1 MFVVEMSFSKKGRKT
16 AGGPRVTN
24 RDVTNTTAE
33 SVQQVHTA
41 QIHTG
46 RLHVCLVQNTLEGLT
61 GSAKRG
67 DSTVVWMGV
76 GHASRVG
83 RVQHCATIVLT
94 LRSIYLFNMKFVQ

>member
-41 QIHTG
+41 QIYRPPVRVSCTKHTG
-46 RLHVCLVQNTLEGLT
+46 GLDRFSKARRLDCCMDGCRSRFASWAR
-61 GSAKRG
+61 SA
-67 DSTVVWMGV
+67 
-76 GHASRVG
+76 
-83 RVQHCATIVLT
+83 
-94 LRSIYLFNMKFVQ
+94 LRHDRSDTPQYLFI